1 MAWMDKTTVSVLGS
15 GRVAVLRFFASQI
28 AANPRPH
35 WPLRQIKKKPAQG
48 WLLRIGGV
56 EFTTK
61 LFAFGANEH
70 WCGLLRACGCLSPRE
85 QLSASPTR
93 ANEALLK
100 QALIWV
106 AALKANFRII
116 TPPASRSLSASV
128 DSPHTTALRI
138 RGATPK
144 GISRVCTLF
153 GHALDHRTAAA
164 RARRFHSHS
173 RLRGL
178 RARADDLRF
187 F

>member
-1 MAWMDKTTVSVLGS
+1 MDPVCVRSTKRKSRTLS
-15 GRVAVLRFFASQI
+15 G
-28 AANPRPH
+28 
-35 WPLRQIKKKPAQG
+35 PAFSLNGGG
-48 WLLRIGGV
+48 WLTMCRP
-56 EFTTK
+56 
-61 LFAFGANEH
+61 ASRADEH
-70 WCGLLRACGCLSPRE
+70 WRGLLRACGCLSPRE